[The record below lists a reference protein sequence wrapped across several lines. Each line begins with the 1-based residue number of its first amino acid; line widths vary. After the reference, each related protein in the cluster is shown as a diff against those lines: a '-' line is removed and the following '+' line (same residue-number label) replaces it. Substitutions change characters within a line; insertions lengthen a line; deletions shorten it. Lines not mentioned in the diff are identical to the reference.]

1 MNNYEY
7 FLQQAGIASTR
18 IPSLYE
24 AMNDLHKA
32 VSYMDKGNRERL
44 EIAAP
49 WVMEAVNH
57 YASTDPIL
65 TSFHLKLQR
74 WGDTDVEPFAE

>member
-1 MNNYEY
+1 MNNYEN
-7 FLQQAGIASTR
+7 FLKMAGIADTR
-18 IPSLYE
+18 IQSLYV
-24 AMNDLHKA
+24 AMDDLHKA
-32 VSYMDKGNRERL
+32 VSYMDESNRKRL

-65 TSFHLKLQR
+65 TSFNLKRQR

>member
-1 MNNYEY
+1 MNNYEN
-7 FLQQAGIASTR
+7 FLKMAGIADTR
-18 IPSLYE
+18 IQSLYV
-24 AMNDLHKA
+24 AMDDLHKA
-32 VSYMDKGNRERL
+32 VSYMDESNRERL

>member
-1 MNNYEY
+1 
-7 FLQQAGIASTR
+7 
-18 IPSLYE
+18 
-24 AMNDLHKA
+24 
-32 VSYMDKGNRERL
+32 MDESNRKRL

-65 TSFHLKLQR
+65 TSFHLKRQR

>member
-1 MNNYEY
+1 MNNYEN
-7 FLQQAGIASTR
+7 FLKMAGIADTR
-18 IPSLYE
+18 IQSLYV
-24 AMNDLHKA
+24 AMDDLHKA
-32 VSYMDKGNRERL
+32 VSYMDESNRKRL

-57 YASTDPIL
+57 YASTNPIL
-65 TSFHLKLQR
+65 TSFHLKRQR